1 MSLTVNYSILFSS
14 RRQHTRLQGDWSS
27 DVCSSD
33 LSAEQFSNI
42 TLEFT
47 LDRDIET
54 VAQDVR
60 DKVSRVRDRL
70 PDDIEEPV
78 IAKEDADAQPFY
90 WMALTSDSYN
100 LLQLSDIGDRL
111 DRKST
116 RLNSSH

>member
-70 PDDIEEPV
+70 PDDKIGRASCRERVESTDDALAMERKIDDNTV
-78 IAKEDADAQPFY
+78 IINHSIIITEQI
-90 WMALTSDSYN
+90 N
-100 LLQLSDIGDRL
+100 
-111 DRKST
+111 
-116 RLNSSH
+116 